1 MLVQAFEGVA
11 NSTLQVA
18 VISSVVLRPNF
29 RRKNR

>member
-1 MLVQAFEGVA
+1 MLVQAFVGV
-11 NSTLQVA
+11 LQVA